1 MFEKKK
7 EEKELIKRL
16 DKINYTLSQNN
27 ILELIELLGNRK
39 KFFFRNFWSGII
51 KGIGTGIGFTILTA
65 ILLVVLQKI
74 VALNLPVISEYILD
88 IIEIVK
94 IKMLCSS
101 QSFCYLNLFCDKSTT
116 LQRER
121 PDKSDYKA
129 LISD

>member
-27 ILELIELLGNRK
+27 ILESIELLGNRK

-94 IKMLCSS
+94 IKML
-101 QSFCYLNLFCDKSTT
+101 
-116 LQRER
+116 
-121 PDKSDYKA
+121 
-129 LISD
+129 

>member
-51 KGIGTGIGFTILTA
+51 KGIGTGIGFTIL
-65 ILLVVLQKI
+65 
-74 VALNLPVISEYILD
+74 
-88 IIEIVK
+88 
-94 IKMLCSS
+94 
-101 QSFCYLNLFCDKSTT
+101 F
-116 LQRER
+116 
-121 PDKSDYKA
+121 
-129 LISD
+129 

>member
-1 MFEKKK
+1 MEKNYYDILEVNKNASQEIIEKAYKTLVKK
-7 EEKELIKRL
+7 YHPDLQDNNLKNEYEEK
-16 DKINYTLSQNN
+16 NN

-94 IKMLCSS
+94 IKML
-101 QSFCYLNLFCDKSTT
+101 
-116 LQRER
+116 
-121 PDKSDYKA
+121 
-129 LISD
+129 

>member
-74 VALNLPVISEYILD
+74 VALNLHVISEYILD

-94 IKMLCSS
+94 IKML
-101 QSFCYLNLFCDKSTT
+101 
-116 LQRER
+116 
-121 PDKSDYKA
+121 
-129 LISD
+129 

>member
-74 VALNLPVISEYILD
+74 V
-88 IIEIVK
+88 K
-94 IKMLCSS
+94 IKML
-101 QSFCYLNLFCDKSTT
+101 
-116 LQRER
+116 
-121 PDKSDYKA
+121 
-129 LISD
+129 

>member
-65 ILLVVLQKI
+65 ILLVVLQK
-74 VALNLPVISEYILD
+74 
-88 IIEIVK
+88 
-94 IKMLCSS
+94 
-101 QSFCYLNLFCDKSTT
+101 
-116 LQRER
+116 
-121 PDKSDYKA
+121 
-129 LISD
+129 

>member
-74 VALNLPVISEYILD
+74 VALNLPVISEYI
-88 IIEIVK
+88 
-94 IKMLCSS
+94 
-101 QSFCYLNLFCDKSTT
+101 
-116 LQRER
+116 
-121 PDKSDYKA
+121 
-129 LISD
+129 